1 MSTVNTVRGPIDS
14 SQLGTTLMHEHLF
27 AHNPELEQN
36 LPHPEWDEPAYVE
49 KARKSLASLHHDK
62 GIDTFV
68 DLTVLGLGRYLPTVQ
83 KVADGL
89 PLNIVVA
96 TGYYTAKDLPTFFHT
111 HAPDGLVGRTLGGR
125 DPLETMFIDD
135 ITRGIP
141 GTGGVKAGIIKVV
154 TDEHGMTPDVRR
166 VFAAAARAQAET
178 GVPIS
183 THTNV
188 EYANGR
194 DQQKWFKDNGVD
206 LERTVI
212 GHCGDS
218 TDLGYLKELMDNGS
232 TIGLD
237 RFGMEF
243 VLDDDSRIDTLVA
256 LLEQG
261 YAERITISHDAGFFS
276 INTPPSFRAKYVP
289 NWHHH
294 RICDHILPEIRKR
307 GATEAQIAQMMVV
320 NPVRILTGD
329 PKATAA
335 VAAKVLGVGAS

>member
-1 MSTVNTVRGPIDS
+1 MATVNTVNGPIDS
-14 SQLGTTLMHEHLF
+14 SDIGTTLMHEHLF

-36 LPHPEWDEPAYVE
+36 LPHPEWDEDSYVG
-49 KARKSLASLHHDK
+49 KARTSLTSLHEDK

-68 DLTVLGLGRYLPTVQ
+68 DLTVLGLGRYLPTVR
-83 KVADGL
+83 KVAEGL

-111 HAPDGLVGRTLGGR
+111 HAPDGLVGKTLGGP

-135 ITRGIP
+135 IVKGIP
-141 GTGGVKAGIIKVV
+141 GSDGVKAGIIKVV

-188 EYANGR
+188 EHANGR
-194 DQQKWFKDNGVD
+194 EQQRWFRDNGVD

-243 VLDDDSRIDTLVA
+243 VLDDESRIETLVA
-256 LLEQG
+256 LLDQG
-261 YAERITISHDAGFFS
+261 YAERMTLSHDAGFFS
-276 INTPPSFRAKYVP
+276 INTPPSFRAKHVP

-294 RICDHILPEIRKR
+294 RISDYILPEIRKR
-307 GATEAQIAQMMVV
+307 GATEEQIIQMMVV
-320 NPVRILTGD
+320 NPVRVLTGD
-329 PKATAA
+329 AEATAA
-335 VAAKVLGVGAS
+335 VAKKALGAEAV

>member
-14 SQLGTTLMHEHLF
+14 SEIGTTLMHEHLW

-36 LPHPEWDEPAYVE
+36 LPHPEWDEAAMVE
-49 KARKSLASLHHDK
+49 KARTSLTALHAK

-68 DLTVLGLGRYLPTVQ
+68 DLTVLGLGRFIPTVQ

-89 PLNIVVA
+89 PVNIVVA
-96 TGYYTAKDLPTFFHT
+96 TGYYTAKDLSTFFHT
-111 HAPDGLVGRTLGGR
+111 HGPDGLVGRTRPGP
-125 DPLETMFIDD
+125 DPLETMFIGD
-135 ITRGIP
+135 IVDGIP

-154 TDEHGMTPDVRR
+154 TDEFGITPDVER
-166 VFAAAARAQAET
+166 VFRAAARAQAET

-188 EYANGR
+188 TFANGR
-194 DQQKWFKDNGVD
+194 DQQKWFRDNGVD

-218 TDLGYLKELMDNGS
+218 TDLDYLKELMDNGS
-232 TIGLD
+232 TVGFD

-243 VLDDDSRIDTLVA
+243 ILDDASRIDVLVA

-276 INTPPSFRAKYVP
+276 INTPPSWRAEHAP

-294 RICDHILPEIRKR
+294 RISDHVLPEIRKR
-307 GATEAQIAQMMVV
+307 GATEDQITQMMVV
-320 NPVRILTGD
+320 NPVRVLTGD
-329 PKATAA
+329 AAATAA
-335 VAAKVLGVGAS
+335 AAAKAFGSGVA

>member
-14 SQLGTTLMHEHLF
+14 SEIGTTLMHEHLF

-36 LPHPEWDEPAYVE
+36 LPHPEWDEQAMIE
-49 KARKSLASLHHDK
+49 KARKSLTSLHADK

-96 TGYYTAKDLPTFFHT
+96 TGYYTAKDLPTYFHT

-135 ITRGIP
+135 IVKGIP
-141 GTGGVKAGIIKVV
+141 GTDGVKAGIIKVV
-154 TDEHGMTPDVRR
+154 TDEHGMTPDVQR
-166 VFAAAARAQAET
+166 VFTAAARAQAET

-188 EYANGR
+188 AFANGR
-194 DQQKWFKDNGVD
+194 EQQKWFQSNGVD

-218 TDLGYLKELMDNGS
+218 TDLDYLKELMDNGS

-276 INTPPSFRAKYVP
+276 INTPPSFRAKHVP

-294 RICDHILPEIRKR
+294 RISDRILPEIRKR
-307 GATEAQIAQMMVV
+307 GATEEQITQMMVI
-320 NPVRILTGD
+320 NPVRVLTGD
-329 PKATAA
+329 AEATAA
-335 VAAKVLGVGAS
+335 VAAKGLGAEVS